1 MATLILSAVG
11 TAVGGPLG
19 GAVGALLGRAVDTSV
34 IGRPTR
40 EGLRLV
46 ELAVTTSSYGQPVP
60 RVYGTMRMPG
70 TIIWATDLVES
81 STTSGGKGQPKTKTY
96 SYSMSFAV
104 ALSSRPIA
112 SIGRIWAD
120 GALLRGAAGDLKVG
134 GTMRLHAGDGD
145 QPVDPAIAADR
156 GAQACAFRG
165 LSYAVFEDLDLSSF
179 GNRIPALSFEVVGP
193 DGALDLVD
201 LLAGAKLTPDT
212 SVPMTG
218 LRGYADQGG
227 TRTVLLNDVARVF
240 PFAVTTTADAI
251 ALAPIAGTE
260 PSLLPVAVA
269 GRAESE
275 ERAEPILRRGPI
287 ADDAP
292 HALRYYDPA
301 RDFQPSLQRAPG
313 ASGSEGAVVEFGGAF
328 AAPMAQARI
337 AEIRRQAS
345 SARETLAYR
354 IAELAPEFAP
364 GRCVLREGDQRIW
377 RVLSCESH
385 ADGVDLRMARVV
397 RATPGTALADPGNAL
412 IPPDDLPGDLRL
424 RYLELPWD
432 GTGANNVP
440 MRYAAI
446 SMSGTRGSVALFG
459 MEGESLVPLGLSTT
473 ESAVQGHS
481 LSALG
486 VSPALLIEPG
496 ATLDLALWPPDAQ
509 LQSVDERTLLNGAN
523 RLLLGEEILQFR
535 QAEPTG
541 NGHWRLTGLLRGR
554 GGTEHLARL
563 GHGEGTPAVLLDERL
578 LPLGEQTF
586 LELAAQ
592 SSVGAAEP
600 SYAELVSPGTTLR
613 PLAPVHPCFGQ
624 GASGDPEWHWIRRAR
639 GAWRWLDG
647 VETPLVEEREAYRVG
662 FGPVAAPVSL
672 WDTPEPHFS
681 LPLAEWAALCA
692 AFPTEPLWVRQ
703 IGSHAVSLPTLLP
716 R

>member
-1 MATLILSAVG
+1 
-11 TAVGGPLG
+11 
-19 GAVGALLGRAVDTSV
+19 
-34 IGRPTR
+34 
-40 EGLRLV
+40 
-46 ELAVTTSSYGQPVP
+46 
-60 RVYGTMRMPG
+60 
-70 TIIWATDLVES
+70 
-81 STTSGGKGQPKTKTY
+81 
-96 SYSMSFAV
+96 
-104 ALSSRPIA
+104 
-112 SIGRIWAD
+112 
-120 GALLRGAAGDLKVG
+120 
-134 GTMRLHAGDGD
+134 
-145 QPVDPAIAADR
+145 
-156 GAQACAFRG
+156 
-165 LSYAVFEDLDLSSF
+165 
-179 GNRIPALSFEVVGP
+179 
-193 DGALDLVD
+193 
-201 LLAGAKLTPDT
+201 
-212 SVPMTG
+212 
-218 LRGYADQGG
+218 
-227 TRTVLLNDVARVF
+227 
-240 PFAVTTTADAI
+240 
-251 ALAPIAGTE
+251 
-260 PSLLPVAVA
+260 
-269 GRAESE
+269 
-275 ERAEPILRRGPI
+275 
-287 ADDAP
+287 
-292 HALRYYDPA
+292 
-301 RDFQPSLQRAPG
+301 
-313 ASGSEGAVVEFGGAF
+313 
-328 AAPMAQARI
+328 MAQARI